1 MNLKVEIDPETADG
15 VVRCSLK
22 QTMTYLREDIATFKK
37 AKKLESYQKQDL
49 AEHIVALEAME
60 EVYDYYGGN
69 LK

>member
-37 AKKLESYQKQDL
+37 TKKLESYQKQDL

>member
-22 QTMTYLREDIATFKK
+22 QTITYLREDIAALKK
-37 AKKLESYQKQDL
+37 TKKLESYQKQDL